1 MRETALEGMR
11 RQARW
16 IVRISVLLL
25 APGLLTLCV
34 GALSMFH
41 ETALTRWCAE
51 WNFLLIMVG
60 ATGVAAAQLWA
71 RWFAFRCSTCRFR
84 LSRAG
89 AGATIFLFPEP
100 VIRFCPHCGANL
112 ADTRGPYA

>member
-16 IVRISVLLL
+16 LVRMVVLLL
-25 APGLLTLCV
+25 APGLLALFV

-41 ETALTRWCAE
+41 ETALSRWCAE
-51 WNFLLIMVG
+51 WSVILVIAGGTCAAMV
-60 ATGVAAAQLWA
+60 QLWS
-71 RWFAFRCSTCRFR
+71 RWFAFRCRACRFR

-89 AGATIFLFPEP
+89 ASPAIFLFPKP
-100 VIRFCPHCGANL
+100 VIRYCPHCGANL
-112 ADTRGPYA
+112 ADTR